1 MRKIVLALAVL
12 AGFAAPTVANA
23 GGVNWCRYIVASQCI
38 RADISALRAATEVLR
53 DSSVEGKAVSDG
65 RMKVR

>member
-23 GGVNWCRYIVASQCI
+23 GGVNWCRYIVANQCI
-38 RADISALRAATEVLR
+38 R
-53 DSSVEGKAVSDG
+53 
-65 RMKVR
+65 